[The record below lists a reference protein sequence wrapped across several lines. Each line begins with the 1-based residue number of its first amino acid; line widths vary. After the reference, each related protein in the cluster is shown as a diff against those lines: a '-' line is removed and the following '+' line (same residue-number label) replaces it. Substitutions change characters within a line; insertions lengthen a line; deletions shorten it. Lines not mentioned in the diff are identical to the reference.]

1 MDTAVKG
8 SGDRTS
14 GPARPAA
21 AKRRGVRAAYRNFAR
36 RLGNAMPKG
45 LYARSLIIIITPV
58 VVIQTVVAFVFMEQH
73 WQTVTARLTEAV
85 VADIAAIIDVL
96 ETYPQDADFEQLS
109 KIAKDRLNLRIAV
122 LPLEPLPAAGPKPF
136 FSTLDQN
143 FSHELSKQIGRPFW
157 IDTVGRSNLIE
168 MRIQLD
174 EHVLRV
180 FARRSQTYAS
190 NSLTFLSW
198 MVGISV
204 ILLTIAI
211 IFLRNQIR
219 PILRLAAAVDDFGKG
234 RAVPDFAPRGAR
246 EVRRATIAFH
256 EMRDRVDRQIEQRT
270 AMLAGVSHD
279 LRTILT
285 RFRLQLALIE
295 DKADVDPM
303 VKDVDDMNRM
313 LEGYLAFARGDAGET
328 TMDTDVDMLL
338 REIGNDI
345 RVAGHEADITFSGDP
360 IVKVR
365 PQGFKRCLTNLV
377 RNAIR
382 HGDRVMVS
390 GVHENGLLTVEVD
403 DDGPGVPLEEREA
416 VFKPF
421 YRGDIAR
428 NIDESGTG
436 LGLAIARDIA
446 RSHGG
451 DITLDI
457 SPLGGLRVQVVIPA

>member
-1 MDTAVKG
+1 MTTAVETG
-8 SGDRTS
+8 A
-14 GPARPAA
+14 PP
-21 AKRRGVRAAYRNFAR
+21 RRGVRAAYRRFAR
-36 RLGNAMPKG
+36 RLGSAMPKG

-73 WQTVTARLTEAV
+73 WQTVTERLTAAV

-96 ETYPQDADFEQLS
+96 ETYPQDADFDEITR
-109 KIAKDRLNLRIAV
+109 IARKRLNLRIAV
-122 LPLEPLPAAGPKPF
+122 RPPGPLPVAGPKPF
-136 FSTLDQN
+136 FSQLDRN
-143 FSHELSKQIGRPFW
+143 FSKEITKQIGRPFW
-157 IDTVGRSNLIE
+157 IDTVGRSNLVEI
-168 MRIQLD
+168 RIQLND
-174 EHVLRV
+174 NVLRV

-190 NSLTFLSW
+190 NSFTFLSL

-234 RAVPDFAPRGAR
+234 RTVPDFAPRGAR
-246 EVRRATIAFH
+246 EVRRATSAFH
-256 EMRDRVDRQIEQRT
+256 EMRERVDRQIEQRT

-295 DKADVDPM
+295 DRAEVGAL

-313 LEGYLAFARGDAGET
+313 LEGYLAFARGDAGEEAIP
-328 TMDTDVDMLL
+328 TDVDMLL
-338 REIGNDI
+338 REIGNET
-345 RVAGHEADITFSGDP
+345 RVSGHEAKIAFSGDP

-377 RNAIR
+377 RNAAR
-382 HGDRVMVS
+382 HGDRVTVTAT
-390 GVHENGLLTVEVD
+390 HEDGQLVVYVD
-403 DDGPGVPLEEREA
+403 DDGPGVPPDERDT

-436 LGLAIARDIA
+436 LGLAIARDLA

-451 DITLDI
+451 DITLDL
-457 SPLGGLRVQVVIPA
+457 SPLGGLRATVVIPA

>member
-1 MDTAVKG
+1 MDTVSTGK
-8 SGDRTS
+8 DKTTTS
-14 GPARPAA
+14 DARPA
-21 AKRRGVRAAYRNFAR
+21 RRGLGIRATYRRFAR
-36 RLGNAMPKG
+36 RLGDAMPKG
-45 LYARSLIIIITPV
+45 LYARSLIIIIAPV
-58 VVIQTVVAFVFMEQH
+58 VIIQTVVAFVFMEEH
-73 WQTVTARLTEAV
+73 WQLVTERLTQAV
-85 VADIAAIIDVL
+85 VADIAAIIDVI
-96 ETYPQDADFEQLS
+96 ETYPQDGDYDQIT

-122 LPLEPLPAAGPKPF
+122 LPLEPLPPAGPKPF
-136 FSTLDQN
+136 FSSLDQN
-143 FSHELSKQIGRPFW
+143 FSHELSKQVGRPFW

-168 MRIQLD
+168 MRIQL
-174 EHVLRV
+174 ENHVLRV

-234 RAVPDFAPRGAR
+234 RAVPDFSPRGAR

-256 EMRDRVDRQIEQRT
+256 EMRERVDRQIEQRT

-295 DKADVDPM
+295 DKADVEPM

-313 LEGYLAFARGDAGET
+313 LEGYLAFARGDAGEAT
-328 TMDTDVDMLL
+328 SETDVDMLL
-338 REIGNDI
+338 REIGHEV
-345 RVAGHEADITFSGDP
+345 RVAGHEVTFNFSGAP

-382 HGDRVMVS
+382 HADRVMVTA
-390 GVHENGLLTVEVD
+390 VHEDGLLTVKVD
-403 DDGPGVPLEEREA
+403 DDGPGIPLEERET

-421 YRGDIAR
+421 YRGDAAR

-451 DITLDI
+451 DITLDV
-457 SPLGGLRVQVVIPA
+457 SPIGGLRAQVVIPA